1 MLTVEGDEMGRLAD
15 WVLGHRRIV
24 VLTWLALAVVGG
36 VLAPTTI
43 DRLGFDFSTPG
54 QPAYEANQAIVEQF
68 GTGGGVDP
76 LAVTVALPEGSS
88 IAENREELAGV
99 VDRLRQPGWRVAS
112 PLDEGAAADVLS
124 ADGTAV
130 VLVWPP
136 AVEGPA
142 PYAAALPQLEGALQ
156 GLTVAGVEPVVTG
169 TPLLT
174 EGGGEERPIIVE
186 IALGAGGAI
195 VVLVLVFGSLLALV
209 PLLVAAVAITT
220 TFLLVLALTT
230 VTDVSFIVQYLVGL
244 IGLGVAID
252 YSLLVVMR
260 WREERAA
267 GADDLTAVRTAM
279 TTAGRAVVFSGV
291 TVAISLL
298 TLVVLPLPFLRTVG
312 FGGLFIPLV
321 SVLVALTLLPVVLAS
336 AGRRLEWP
344 RREARGSESRAWRRI
359 GTTVVRHRW
368 VSAVLATALLLLL
381 ASPVL
386 GIRLGSPQVS
396 AIATG
401 SSPAATAFQELT
413 GDGLPAGLVRPVEV
427 LTEDRAAAVERLSQ
441 VEGVAGV
448 LAPEGEAWQGG
459 GVGLVDV
466 VLADDPSSTAG
477 REALTAVR
485 AAADELPGAEVGG
498 TAAGD
503 ADSVEAIYGNA
514 WWVLPL
520 VVVVTFALLAPA
532 LRSIWLPVKALL
544 LNVVSIAAAYGMT
557 VWIWQEGNLTD
568 TLFGASATGT
578 LTFWVPVAA
587 FSFLFGLSMDY
598 EVFILSRIREGR
610 DAGMSTDE
618 ATVHGVAYTGR
629 LVTSAALILFLA
641 FVALSTVP
649 VVDVKIFATTLALG
663 ILLDATVVRG
673 VLTPALVAVLGDV
686 NWWWPFS
693 RSRRRPAH
701 VRPRHAHARSTR
713 A

>member
-1 MLTVEGDEMGRLAD
+1 MGRLTD
-15 WVLGHRRIV
+15 WVLGHRRMV
-24 VLTWLALAVVGG
+24 VLAWLAVALTGG

-54 QPAYEANQAIVEQF
+54 RPAYEANQAIAEQV
-68 GTGGGVDP
+68 GNGGGNDP
-76 LAVTVALPEGSS
+76 LLVTVALPAGSTVEGSR
-88 IAENREELAGV
+88 AELAAAF
-99 VDRLRQPGWRVAS
+99 DRLRQPGWRVAT
-112 PLDEGAAADVLS
+112 PFDGTPGAGILGAADDA
-124 ADGTAV
+124 AAV
-130 VLVWPP
+130 ALVWPP

-142 PYAAALPQLEGALQ
+142 PYAAALPRLEASLQ
-156 GLTVAGVEPVVTG
+156 GVTVAGVAPVVTG
-169 TPLLT
+169 TAVLA
-174 EGGGEERPIIVE
+174 EGGGDERPIIVE

-195 VVLVLVFGSLLALV
+195 VVLALVFGSLLALV

-220 TFLLVLALTT
+220 TFLLVLGLTAL
-230 VTDVSFIVQYLVGL
+230 TDVSFIVQYLVGL

-267 GADDLTAVRTAM
+267 GADDVTAVRTAM
-279 TTAGRAVVFSGV
+279 ATAGRAVVFSGV

-298 TLVVLPLPFLRTVG
+298 SLVVLPLPFLRTVG
-312 FGGLFIPLV
+312 FGGLLIPLV
-321 SVLVALTLLPVVLAS
+321 SVLVALTLLPVLLAS

-344 RREARGSESRAWRRI
+344 RRRPPTAESRAWHRI
-359 GTTVVRHRW
+359 GTTVVRHRG
-368 VSAVLATALLLLL
+368 VAALLAAAALLVLAL
-381 ASPVL
+381 PVL
-386 GIRLGSPQVS
+386 GIRLGSPEVS
-396 AIATG
+396 ATATG
-401 SSPAATAFQELT
+401 SAPAATAVTAVTEA
-413 GDGLPAGLVRPVEV
+413 GLPAGLARPVEV
-427 LTEDRAAAVERLSQ
+427 LTADRAAAVTALAD
-441 VEGVAGV
+441 VDGVAGV
-448 LAPEGEAWQGG
+448 LAPDDPAWQGRG
-459 GVGLVDV
+459 AGVVAV

-477 REALTAVR
+477 RAALTAVR
-485 AAADELPGAEVGG
+485 DAAAGLDGARVGG

-503 ADSVEAIYGNA
+503 ADSVRAIYGNA

-520 VVVVTFALLAPA
+520 VCLVTFALLAPA

-557 VWIWQEGNLTD
+557 VWIWQEGHLTD
-568 TLFGASATGT
+568 ALFGATATGT

-610 DAGMSTDE
+610 DRGMSTDE

-673 VLTPALVAVLGDV
+673 VLTPALVALLGKV
-686 NWWWPFS
+686 NWWWPVP
-693 RSRRRPAH
+693 RRRRPAPG
-701 VRPRHAHARSTR
+701 R
-713 A
+713 